1 LVNCLNYCRQPI
13 WEERVAAAT
22 QARGTITTMT
32 AAAVA
37 AGHTAAVRLNLMT
50 MVAATVKETLPETP
64 VGLPLSLC
72 RTVRPHPATALQ
84 QETEPQEVP
93 AQHKTG
99 ISSLQVDA

>member
-1 LVNCLNYCRQPI
+1 M
-13 WEERVAAAT
+13 AAAA

-37 AGHTAAVRLNLMT
+37 AGHTAAVPLNLMT

-64 VGLPLSLC
+64 LGCLC

>member
-1 LVNCLNYCRQPI
+1 
-13 WEERVAAAT
+13 VAAAT

-64 VGLPLSLC
+64 IALPLSHRSAASGNC
-72 RTVRPHPATALQ
+72 AAARNRTAGSTCA
-84 QETEPQEVP
+84 
-93 AQHKTG
+93 AQNRY
-99 ISSLQVDA
+99 I